1 MTTTPPPS
9 ARQADVDDDEITLSE
24 LIERVRAFS
33 LYAWTERRYIW
44 RSLAVTV
51 PLGLLVAFGSTSE
64 YTASTKIL
72 PYRSTGSGTS
82 GLSGLAG
89 LAGIRLPAGA
99 SDPTITADLY
109 PEVARTLDFRIAV
122 AETPIRF
129 SSVREPISTVTYF
142 RDVSRTSVADFVRR
156 YTVGLPSLILSAMRP
171 SPNPMVLPDSAG
183 GRKPLAYY
191 DLKYLRIVQG
201 LDERLTVDINRKTAI
216 ITIQG
221 TMPDA
226 YAAADLV
233 KAASE
238 RLMERIIDFESRKA
252 GEQRR
257 FVEEEQQRARERFEQ
272 AQRQL
277 AMFTDRN
284 RGTLSATA
292 QIEAQRRQSEYN
304 LAFELYRQFSAELE
318 QSRIKQNQDT
328 PVFTVLEQVVV
339 PNTRSS
345 PRRTRDMLAAIL
357 LGVCA
362 GVGIVWWHQYREQR
376 AASAHS

>member
-1 MTTTPPPS
+1 MTTPAPN
-9 ARQADVDDDEITLSE
+9 RQPTEPDDDEISLSE
-24 LIERVRAFS
+24 FIEKGRAFA
-33 LYAWTERRYIW
+33 LHAWSERRFVW

-51 PLGLLVAFGSTSE
+51 PMGLLVAFGSTPE

-72 PYRSTGSGTS
+72 PYRSTGSSTS

-109 PEVARTLDFRIAV
+109 PEVAKTLDFRIAV

-129 SSVREPISTVTYF
+129 SSVREPISTVQYF
-142 RDVSRTSVADFVRR
+142 RDVSRSSLADLVRK
-156 YTVGLPSLILSAMRP
+156 YTVGLPSLVVSAIRP
-171 SPNPMVLPDSAG
+171 SPKPIVLPDSV
-183 GRKPLAYY
+183 GRRALLAHY
-191 DLKYLRIVQG
+191 DLNYLRIVQG
-201 LDERLTVDINRKTAI
+201 LGQRLTVDINRKTAI
-216 ITIQG
+216 ITIEG

-252 GEQRR
+252 GEQRL
-257 FVEEEQQRARERFEQ
+257 FVEEEQKRARERFEQ

-277 AMFTDRN
+277 ATFTDRN

-292 QIEAQRRQSEYN
+292 QIEAQRLQSEYN
-304 LAFELYRQFSAELE
+304 LAFELYRQFSTERE

-339 PNTRSS
+339 PNSRTS
-345 PRRTRDMLAAIL
+345 PRRSRDLLAAIL
-357 LGVCA
+357 LGVC
-362 GVGIVWWHQYREQR
+362 GGLGIIWWREYRLRQGSVT
-376 AASAHS
+376 A

>member
-1 MTTTPPPS
+1 MTPTPNSRP
-9 ARQADVDDDEITLSE
+9 ADDDDDEISLTE
-24 LIERVRAFS
+24 LIDKSRDFALLAWKERIYV
-33 LYAWTERRYIW
+33 W

-51 PLGLLVAFGSTSE
+51 PLGLLLAFGSTSE

-72 PYRSTGSGTS
+72 PYRSSGSSTS

-109 PEVARTLDFRIAV
+109 PEVAKTLDFKIAV

-129 SSVREPISTVTYF
+129 STVREPISTVRYF
-142 RDVSRTSVADFVRR
+142 RDVSAGSLVGFVRQ
-156 YTVGLPSLILSAMRP
+156 YTIGLPSLILSALRP
-171 SPNPMVLPDSAG
+171 TPKPMVIPDSTG
-183 GRKPLAYY
+183 GRPPLAHY
-191 DLKYLRIVQG
+191 DPKYLAIIRS

-233 KAASE
+233 KAASG

-257 FVEEEQQRARERFEQ
+257 FVEDEQKRARERFEQ

-277 AMFTDRN
+277 ATFTDRN

-292 QIEAQRRQSEYN
+292 QIEAQRLQSEYN
-304 LAFELYRQFSAELE
+304 LAFELYRQFSSERE

-339 PNTRSS
+339 PNSRTS
-345 PRRTRDMLAAIL
+345 PRRSRDLLSAIF

-362 GVGIVWWHQYREQR
+362 GLGMIWWRHYRLR
-376 AASAHS
+376 RGGAV

>member
-9 ARQADVDDDEITLSE
+9 TRPADDGNDDEITLTE
-24 LIERVRAFS
+24 LIEKARA
-33 LYAWTERRYIW
+33 LALLAWRERIYIW

-51 PLGLLVAFGSTSE
+51 PLGLLVAFGSTPE

-72 PYRSTGSGTS
+72 PYRSTGGSAA

-109 PEVARTLDFRIAV
+109 PDVANTVDFRISV

-129 SSVREPISTVTYF
+129 
-142 RDVSRTSVADFVRR
+142 TSVEQPITTVRYFQYESKGSVLGFVKK
-156 YTVGLPSLILSAMRP
+156 YTIGLPGQVLSLFRSAP
-171 SPNPMVLPDSAG
+171 KAPVISDSG
-183 GRKPLAYY
+183 GRAQLAYY
-191 DLKYLRIVQG
+191 DREYLKIIEG
-201 LDERLTVDINRKTAI
+201 LAQRLTVSINRKTAI
-216 ITIQG
+216 ITIVG
-221 TMPDA
+221 EMPDA

-233 KAASE
+233 KVASE
-238 RLMERIIDFESRKA
+238 RLMERIIDYESRKA

-257 FVEEEQQRARERFEQ
+257 FVEEEQRRARDRFEQ

-277 AMFTDRN
+277 ATFTDRN

-292 QIEAQRRQSEYN
+292 QIEAQRLQNEYN
-304 LAFELYRQFSAELE
+304 LAFELYRQFSTERE
-318 QSRIKQNQDT
+318 QARIKQNQDT

-339 PNTRSS
+339 PNTRTS
-345 PRRTRDMLAAIL
+345 PRRSMDLLAAIF
-357 LGVCA
+357 LGVCS
-362 GVGIVWWHQYREQR
+362 GVCIVWWRHFQLRPKT
-376 AASAHS
+376 AAT